1 MKPGD
6 DLTAEA
12 LEPLL
17 GERALRSHRVLL
29 STASSAAEWAGSGA
43 PDGAVVVADSQISP
57 RGRAGRPWRVAPG
70 RGLGFALVLR
80 PQLVA
85 DREGWLYTVV
95 LTALADVCGDGVTIE
110 WPDEV
115 RRGGEMVAGAGIDVR
130 LGARGVKWAVVNMLL
145 PDAEPPR
152 GELLAATVG
161 TIEKRLVSPADAVLE
176 DYTRRC
182 STLGRSVQVRLLGGT
197 MRFEGTATSTQE
209 EGALVLETSDGRML
223 PIRPQDVRTIAGA

>member
-6 DLTAEA
+6 DLTSEA
-12 LEPLL
+12 LQPVL
-17 GERALRSHRVLL
+17 GERALQTHPVLL

-57 RGRAGRPWRVAPG
+57 RGRAGRPWRLTPG

-85 DREGWLYTVV
+85 EREGWLYTVV
-95 LTALADVCGDGVTIE
+95 LTALADVCGDGVSIE

-115 RRGGEMVAGAGIDVR
+115 QRGGEMVAAAGIDVR
-130 LGARGVKWAVVNMLL
+130 LGARGIKWAVVNMLL
-145 PDAEPPR
+145 PAAEPPR
-152 GELLAATVG
+152 GELLAATV
-161 TIEKRLVSPADAVLE
+161 TAIEERLASPSDGVLE
-176 DYTRRC
+176 DYARRC
-182 STLGRSVQVRLLGGT
+182 STFGRKLQVRLLGGT
-197 MRFEGTATSTQE
+197 MRFEGTARSTQE

-223 PIRPQDVRTIAGA
+223 PIRPQDVRTISDA